1 VQIGVFEKRRKSDD
15 KIVSTTSVKTG
26 GGTKAMSILRCWDQL
41 NQKVSPKSRRPK
53 RRKIGFHFEIREF
66 PVLDKLTGRPLTRIV
81 DGELLPVVRSKRVK
95 VPDFVYE
102 DQNGGIKLS
111 THDKGYRDGGP
122 FLTAN
127 ISLPAFD
134 VQGHGTY
141 KTVPEDSDPSFYYL
155 YRGGFSDP
163 QLEGDLITDDQYQK
177 LARVPGP
184 TAGFLPS
191 LDDIG
196 SQAYARLRPQLE
208 KAGLM
213 VALREAKDIPRMLET
228 TASNFNLSWIGMG
241 GSKTSQL
248 MHPKSV
254 ADNFL
259 NHHFG
264 WVPFIKDL
272 RQFHDVFQNSE
283 KYISQISRDNNSWIK
298 RTRVMQHTETS
309 VLHSKG
315 GITGACSPWI
325 GAFPWN
331 MCRSQNV
338 PGLGNVMAQWNI
350 HEENL
355 THVWGTGLF
364 KYYRPEFDLSN
375 PDYSSQWN
383 DLQRRLLI
391 YGARISPSNVWK
403 STPWTWLIDWF
414 SNVGD
419 HIDLLNDIAIDG
431 VVSKYMYVMRHAV
444 RRFVLR
450 TQIFYWQSHINLEW
464 SRIVDT
470 KQRQRAWTPY
480 GFNLFGKDLSAK
492 QWAILGALGVSSKI
506 PMRP

>member
-1 VQIGVFEKRRKSDD
+1 MDIP
-15 KIVSTTSVKTG
+15 VKDG
-26 GGTKAMSILRCWDQL
+26 NGK
-41 NQKVSPKSRRPK
+41 
-53 RRKIGFHFEIREF
+53 
-66 PVLDKLTGRPLTRIV
+66 PLMRMIE
-81 DGELLPVVRSKRVK
+81 GELLPVVRRRKVK
-95 VPDFVYE
+95 VTDFSN
-102 DQNGGIKLS
+102 DNNGAIDGFS
-111 THDKGYRDGGP
+111 HQDKGYRDGGP

-127 ISLPAFD
+127 ILLPAFT
-134 VQGHGTY
+134 VKGQGTF

-155 YRGGFSDP
+155 YKGGFSDP
-163 QLEGDLITDDQYQK
+163 ELTGDLISDNDYQK
-177 LARVPGP
+177 IGRLPGP

-213 VALREAKDIPRMLET
+213 VALREAKDIPGMLKT
-228 TASNFNLSWIGMG
+228 TAGNFRDLYLAMG
-241 GSKTSQL
+241 GSKSSQL

-254 ADNFL
+254 ADSFL

-283 KYISQISRDNNSWIK
+283 KYIDQISRDNNRWIK
-298 RTRVMQHTETS
+298 RVRVMETTEKETL
-309 VLHSKG
+309 VSKG
-315 GITGACSPWI
+315 GITGAVSPWI
-325 GAFPWN
+325 GAPPWN

-338 PGLGNVMAQWNI
+338 PGIGNTMANWTISEQ
-350 HEENL
+350 L
-355 THVWGTGLF
+355 QTRVWAMGQF
-364 KYYRPEFDLSN
+364 RYYRPEFDLSN

-383 DLQRRLLI
+383 DLQRRLLL

-414 SNVGD
+414 SNIGD
-419 HIDLLNDIAIDG
+419 HIDLVNDIAIDG
-431 VVSKYMYVMRHAV
+431 IVSKYMYVMRHSV
-444 RRFVLR
+444 RRFILR
-450 TQIFYWQSHINLEW
+450 STMYYWQSSLTLDWIRYVE
-464 SRIVDT
+464 T

-480 GFNLFGKDLSAK
+480 GFSLFGKDLSAK
-492 QWAILGALGVSSKI
+492 QWAILGALGISKNI